1 MKRGEKQMIKS
12 IIKEIR
18 KQIGDY
24 VRLEEA
30 GDFEFY
36 SSGDHI
42 TVRNLNNDQ
51 EVKVYRV
58 FDDDTKIVIEA
69 SLDQELPTKE
79 EITKWLKRALAV
91 TKKSLSDKESER
103 LEEKKAEL
111 LEELRDVRKKIKE
124 IS

>member
-1 MKRGEKQMIKS
+1 MIKN
-12 IIKEIR
+12 IVREIR